1 VEEFDQWLKPLDL
14 WRPVPR
20 FEGYDVSASGQVWSR
35 RSGCLMTSQSA
46 RHGYQRVSLYIRK
59 GKRVSRLVH
68 QLVLE
73 AFVGPCLPGMEA
85 RHYPCHDKA
94 NNALFNLMW
103 CTRAVNIQ
111 DQLERGTH
119 PQASKQRCP
128 KCEGEYRLEP
138 DGSRY
143 CPPCHLAAGQAWR
156 ARQKDKRDAA
166 SVALTM
172 LRDMRGELL

>member
-1 VEEFDQWLKPLDL
+1 VAFDQYLKPLDF
-14 WRPVPR
+14 WRPVPG
-20 FEGYDVSASGQVWSR
+20 FEDYEASASGQVWSC
-35 RSGCLMTSQSA
+35 RSQCLMTPQPA
-46 RHGYQRVSLYIRK
+46 RHGYQRVSLYVGK

-73 AFVGPCLPGMEA
+73 AFVGTCPPGMEA

-94 NNALFNLMW
+94 NNSLFNLMW

-111 DQLERGTH
+111 DQLDRGTH

-128 KCEGEYRLEP
+128 KCGGDYRLEP

-156 ARQKDKRDAA
+156 ARQKEERDAL
-166 SVALTM
+166 SVGLVRLHDLKEAAA
-172 LRDMRGELL
+172 